1 MISASN
7 KNITAHTV
15 LTADDSAMEQLLP
28 AEANAILNLIEQPG
42 CLLLADGRML
52 ATNTALHSLLGLTEA
67 QLRRQNFCMWVH
79 TGDKAL
85 LQRKL
90 LLAKTKNKVY
100 ETSVRLR
107 NASGAYAYYQL
118 RMQAN
123 GEFIVMIARKSP
135 VSAATSTPPA
145 ATCGTDQLIFDQH
158 LKLLHSH
165 EAIPQ
170 LLGYT
175 QDELLNT
182 GLASLL
188 HPKDLPAFTE
198 QLQNLLSGKTD
209 SLSCELQLLHKDQHY
224 RWVHITGSLH
234 VTAQT
239 SSPHISARLVDISP
253 LKLKEK
259 KLLQEQQDMG
269 IFIDQVTHDMKG
281 PLSSLMALHRL
292 VQIEYGHDNRV
303 MEYFNHYHA
312 TVERLNSTVIDLLT
326 LSQVKK
332 AVPRI
337 RQVNIRNMVQDCLQ
351 ALCHLPDFYK
361 ITFTTRIEI
370 KENIAIEES
379 LLQTI
384 TQNLLENA
392 IKYCSEKSP
401 KVLICIKQQH
411 NQLLLEVSDNGIGIP
426 EAAQA
431 HIFDMFYR
439 ATTRSTGTGLGLYI
453 LKHAV
458 DKLGG
463 TVKVRSLPQKGSRF
477 LVSLPYEPALAE

>member
-1 MISASN
+1 MLSASN
-7 KNITAHTV
+7 KNTTTKAV
-15 LTADDSAMEQLLP
+15 LKADHAAMEQLLP
-28 AEANAILNLIEQPG
+28 AEASAILNLIEEPG
-42 CLLLADGRML
+42 CLLLADGRVL
-52 ATNTALHSLLGLTEA
+52 AANTALHSLLGLSET
-67 QLRRQNFCMWVH
+67 QLRRQNFGRWLH
-79 TGDKAL
+79 AADKAL

-100 ETSVRLR
+100 ETAVRLQV
-107 NASGAYAYYQL
+107 ASGTYVYYQL

-123 GEFIVMIARKSP
+123 GEFIVIIARKST
-135 VSAATSTPPA
+135 APA
-145 ATCGTDQLIFDQH
+145 AAGTLPEPSSTDQLIFDQH
-158 LKLLHSH
+158 LRLVHCHASVL
-165 EAIPQ
+165 Q
-170 LLGYT
+170 LLGYS

-188 HPKDLPAFTE
+188 HPKDFPAFTE
-198 QLQNLLSGKTD
+198 QLQKLLAGHTD
-209 SLSCELQLLHKDQHY
+209 LLSCELQLLHKDQSY
-224 RWVHITGSLH
+224 RWMQLTGSLLA
-234 VTAQT
+234 TNQ
-239 SSPHISARLVDISP
+239 SPLQISARLVDITP

-259 KLLQEQQDMG
+259 KLQQDQQDLG

-312 TVERLNSTVIDLLT
+312 TVERLNATVIDLLT

-332 AVPRI
+332 AAPRI

-370 KENIAIEES
+370 KESIAIEES

-392 IKYCSEKSP
+392 IKYCSETSP
-401 KVLICIKQQH
+401 KVLICIKEQN

-426 EAAQA
+426 EEAQA

-463 TVKVRSLPQKGSRF
+463 TVKVRSLSQKGSRF
-477 LVSLPYEPALAE
+477 MVSLPFEPTLAG

>member
-1 MISASN
+1 MLSASN
-7 KNITAHTV
+7 KNTTTRAV
-15 LTADDSAMEQLLP
+15 LTADHAAMEQLLP
-28 AEANAILNLIEQPG
+28 AEATAILNLIEEPG

-52 ATNTALHSLLGLTEA
+52 AANTALHSLLGLSET
-67 QLRRQNFCMWVH
+67 QLRRQNFSMWVH
-79 TGDKAL
+79 TADKAL

-100 ETSVRLR
+100 ETAVRLR
-107 NASGAYAYYQL
+107 LASGTHVYYQL

-123 GEFIVMIARKSP
+123 GEFIVIIARNSTTAAANPSP
-135 VSAATSTPPA
+135 TPYTS
-145 ATCGTDQLIFDQH
+145 DQLIFDAH
-158 LKLLHSH
+158 LRLVHCHASV
-165 EAIPQ
+165 AQ
-170 LLGYT
+170 LLGYS

-188 HPKDLPAFTE
+188 HPKDFPVFTE
-198 QLQNLLSGKTD
+198 QLQKLLAGETD
-209 SLSCELQLLHKDQHY
+209 NFSCELQLLHKDQQY
-224 RWVHITGSLH
+224 RWMQITGALS
-234 VTAQT
+234 APDQ
-239 SSPHISARLVDISP
+239 SPLQISTRLVDISP

-259 KLLQEQQDMG
+259 KLQQEQQDLG

-312 TVERLNSTVIDLLT
+312 TVERLNATVIDLLT

-332 AVPRI
+332 AAPRI

-351 ALCHLPDFYK
+351 SLCHLPDFYK

-370 KENIAIEES
+370 KESIAIEES

-392 IKYCSEKSP
+392 IKYCSETSP
-401 KVLICIKQQH
+401 KVLICIKQQDK
-411 NQLLLEVSDNGIGIP
+411 QLLLEVSDNGIGIP
-426 EAAQA
+426 EEAQA

-477 LVSLPYEPALAE
+477 LVSLPYEPTLAS